1 MKRSQSAA
9 AAQIEFIFC
18 RFQFVRNRVYNQQ
31 SFISLLFESP
41 LLALL
46 SVCLNLFLIIPMVI
60 ECHVPNFSWF
70 YLSSSADLPL
80 LRLFLILVPSV
91 RLSIS
96 SFLKSSLFLCRCV
109 FLLVLCRF
117 RHRHLYPSRQAG
129 LCTDSLNG
137 SIDDMSHW
145 SVLAPRRAVR
155 APTLNFCIAQ
165 VWGKGRFNK
174 EAVFLVSFFLP
185 WLPPKKRTLLPSD
198 SFFALNYQS
207 SKLSWVFVCSS
218 DPNSKIFWMEP
229 KRGSG
234 IIKAPKR
241 ARFW

>member
-9 AAQIEFIFC
+9 AAQIEFRFC

-70 YLSSSADLPL
+70 YLSSSSDLPL
-80 LRLFLILVPSV
+80 LRLFLILVPFV

-117 RHRHLYPSRQAG
+117 RHRHLSPSRQAG

-155 APTLNFCIAQ
+155 APTFNFCIAQ

-174 EAVFLVSFFLP
+174 EAVFLVSFF
-185 WLPPKKRTLLPSD
+185 TLAASKETNPAAFGQ
-198 SFFALNYQS
+198 FFASNYQS
-207 SKLSWVFVCSS
+207 LKLSWVFVCSS
-218 DPNSKIFWMEP
+218 DPNSKIFLDGT
-229 KRGSG
+229 KTGFRNH
-234 IIKAPKR
+234 
-241 ARFW
+241 